1 MAATTITGDMFSI
14 IIDGP
19 RTEIRIWRRP
29 DLDSATGALNAER
42 ISAEAGKLAARGVRA
57 VLLDVRE
64 APAVAG
70 PKTLESLGAMMRG
83 WATAHLR
90 VAILVSDDPIKVLQF
105 TRVMT
110 ENAPRGSRVLTDPL
124 EAKRWLAAVP

>member
-1 MAATTITGDMFSI
+1 MAAPTIKGEMFSI
-14 IIDGP
+14 TIDGP
-19 RTEIRIWRRP
+19 RAEIRIWRRP

-42 ISAEAGKLAARGVRA
+42 ISTEAGKLAARGVRA

-70 PKTLESLGAMMRG
+70 PKTVVSLSTMMKD
-83 WATAHLR
+83 WAKAHLR
-90 VAILVSDDPIKVLQF
+90 VAILVNDDPIKVLQY

-110 ENAPRGSRVLTDPL
+110 ENAPRGSRVITDAL
-124 EAKRWLAAVP
+124 EAKGWLASVV